1 MRGRTC
7 SATRHQEAA
16 APVCAWVVV
25 IACTRLRGPLTA
37 TSNRPV
43 DAGHEQDPARWLS
56 WCCPSV
62 SFMLPLPA
70 TTPARYVSPPM
81 RNAHGYHSNTA
92 AIHHTGPMCVHCGAR
107 NTARRRARRRALL
120 RRRPAASSHSSSCA
134 EKDAH
139 GSVVFGPSSAD
150 GTPTPAGSIRGLH
163 AGHVLAS
170 GIEVLVRHTQRTDD
184 RDGQRHGCSCDH
196 PDRGR
201 KWDTRKVDTPLA
213 LLAGRSWELS
223 PYYDAW

>member
-1 MRGRTC
+1 LAQDVRVPWPLFRSRERLAPRMRGRTC
-7 SATRHQEAA
+7 SATRHQEAT

-92 AIHHTGPMCVHCGAR
+92 ATHTTPDPCAYTVAKHCTAASTAAAATSSTFSQLELRRKKTHTGRWYLDLAPL
-107 NTARRRARRRALL
+107 TAPPPLRAAFVG
-120 RRRPAASSHSSSCA
+120 CM
-134 EKDAH
+134 
-139 GSVVFGPSSAD
+139 
-150 GTPTPAGSIRGLH
+150 RG
-163 AGHVLAS
+163 V
-170 GIEVLVRHTQRTDD
+170 
-184 RDGQRHGCSCDH
+184 C
-196 PDRGR
+196 
-201 KWDTRKVDTPLA
+201 
-213 LLAGRSWELS
+213 
-223 PYYDAW
+223 